1 MTKRMFSIRVAA
13 AVICLLLLA
22 APLAQAAEGQILRPG
37 NRGDAVSR
45 MQQALDGLGYSLR
58 QDGVYG
64 PKTVG
69 AVHAFQLRNSL
80 RQDGIAGPVTLGKLY
95 SGKALG
101 YAGPTGRDTS
111 ATVSTQRDRILYLRS
126 SKSDRD
132 KSNVMALIPSGA
144 KLTVLAKGDPWTK
157 VRYDGKT
164 GYVMTGFLRFPSTPA
179 GSTVQPAAG
188 QAVVA
193 TQPGRSL
200 NLRSSM
206 AKAGKSNIIGY
217 LPSGTVVELLEKGGT
232 WSKVRHGG
240 KTGYVMSGF
249 LRFP

>member
-1 MTKRMFSIRVAA
+1 MTKRMLPIRALAA
-13 AVICLLLLA
+13 LVCLLLLA

-37 NRGDAVSR
+37 DRGDAVRR

-58 QDGVYG
+58 ADGVYG

-69 AVHAFQLRNSL
+69 AVHAFQQRNAI

-101 YAGPTGRDTS
+101 YAGPTGGDTS
-111 ATVSTQRDRILYLRS
+111 ATVATQRDRILYLRS
-126 SKSDRD
+126 SRSDRD

-157 VRYDGKT
+157 VRYDGKV
-164 GYVMTGFLRFPSTPA
+164 GYVMTGFLRFPSNPA
-179 GSTVQPAAG
+179 AALPQPAAG

-206 AKAGKSNIIGY
+206 SKAGKSNIIGY
-217 LPSGTVVELLEKGGT
+217 LASGTVVELLEKGGT
-232 WSKVRHGG
+232 WSRVRHGG

-249 LRFP
+249 LKVP